1 MEELTNLPKINEVTI
16 QIVAITMELQNNF
29 ECRTELQMYK
39 DFFSLKVCFY
49 KNINNLDVINNICP
63 KADEYYFYAQDNC
76 VCLNLNF
83 YMEG

>member
-1 MEELTNLPKINEVTI
+1 MAELSKINEIAI
-16 QIVAITMELQNNF
+16 QIVAITMEMQNHF

-49 KNINNLDVINNICP
+49 KNIANLNVINSICS

-76 VCLNLNF
+76 VCLNLN
-83 YMEG
+83 YYLED